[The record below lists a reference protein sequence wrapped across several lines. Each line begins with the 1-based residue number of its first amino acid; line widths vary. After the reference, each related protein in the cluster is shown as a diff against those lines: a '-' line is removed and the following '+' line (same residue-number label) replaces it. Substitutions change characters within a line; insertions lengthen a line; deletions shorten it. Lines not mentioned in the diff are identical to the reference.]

1 MVLPPIPLLPL
12 DLGVSGQDACCCSIG
27 LDATL
32 NQLVSQQINLS
43 ALKAGLLLL
52 SHNTFLY
59 GLFQAAVMLLVAGSI
74 LIDRKL
80 DWLNQ
85 L

>member
-1 MVLPPIPLLPL
+1 MVLLSISLLPL
-12 DLGVSGQDACCCSIG
+12 DLGMSWQDACNCSIS
-27 LDATL
+27 LDTSL
-32 NQLVSQQINLS
+32 NQLVSQRINLS
-43 ALKAGLLLL
+43 ALKVGLLLL

-59 GLFQAAVMLLVAGSI
+59 GLFQAAVMLLVAGSL
-74 LIDRKL
+74 LIDREL

>member
-1 MVLPPIPLLPL
+1 MVLPSIPLLPL
-12 DLGVSGQDACCCSIG
+12 DLGMSGQDACNCSIG
-27 LDATL
+27 LDTSL
-32 NQLVSQQINLS
+32 NQLVSQRINLS
-43 ALKAGLLLL
+43 ALKVGLLLL
-52 SHNTFLY
+52 LHNTFLY
-59 GLFQAAVMLLVAGSI
+59 GLFQVVVMLLVAGSI

>member
-1 MVLPPIPLLPL
+1 MVPSSRPSLPL
-12 DLGVSGQDACCCSIG
+12 DPGMSGQDTCNCSVG
-27 LDATL
+27 LDTSL
-32 NQLVSQQINLS
+32 NQLVSQRINLS
-43 ALKAGLLLL
+43 TLKVGLPLL

-59 GLFQAAVMLLVAGSI
+59 GLFQVVVMLLVAGSI
-74 LIDRKL
+74 LIDREL